1 MVLSLMTFGT
11 FTASA
16 DTSFVDYVFYNDL
29 DVQSDDGLYDIF
41 GAGSRYGSDYLF
53 TPVKVIDGAAHYVN
67 SSGNSTTTNPSVLYY
82 KIDIEGKT
90 EPIVV
95 DYWATMKGGSVYY
108 VPQVSYNVTQSAI
121 IAPNTL
127 NAERAFLSYSAT
139 ATSGYK
145 MSSSHD
151 MYLTDNTAH
160 YQFVINPEAMTVTP
174 YKDGVASSNVKSIK
188 EGETSV
194 YLAHAFNSYYKS
206 NDNENITGNKYFA
219 LHYMS
224 AYNDAATPD
233 FDIVEYTTTGATVQF
248 NTPVTADVAAA
259 ITVDGVAVASA
270 SDVSKAD
277 DQVNTYDLVFASEL
291 TEGVHTISATGTSL
305 TGKTINASKSIGE
318 PVDTS
323 LVKPLSVGGVVLNS
337 VENAFVKDGDFI
349 TLKETNGA
357 FSLEDDGSL
366 RFEQSSGVG
375 DGRFKTIPLNP
386 NGTDTGK
393 LVLDFDVTSNR
404 STTGFY
410 LKHGVTGTTN
420 SALYGGTFPKGQ
432 GRVVNFKVIID
443 YDTQTYSLY
452 IDGVKTEV
460 VDNETKTYFTGK
472 TAALLI
478 YFTNVNTDA
487 DGNIGYASVENF
499 AAYKI
504 PSSTLEY
511 EVVES
516 VAKDGGKAVQFTM
529 PVDTAASVA
538 TINGKQYGLVNA
550 HESGSVNAYAVDTA
564 DLDAGTYDVT
574 LNAKALEDSTKTAT
588 VNFQITLTG
597 DKVIFTNSSATID
610 EELSGRVTV
619 TAENNR
625 NSEIR
630 PMLLV
635 AEYDSQDVFDDVDS
649 VRTYINAY
657 DTVVLSGKNNVN
669 EGSYIKGY
677 IWDSVTSAKPYCAAI
692 EQ

>member
-291 TEGVHTISATGTSL
+291 TEGVHTISATGTL
-305 TGKTINASKSIGE
+305 RLLKMQAGH
-318 PVDTS
+318 
-323 LVKPLSVGGVVLNS
+323 LLPLRL
-337 VENAFVKDGDFI
+337 
-349 TLKETNGA
+349 
-357 FSLEDDGSL
+357 
-366 RFEQSSGVG
+366 
-375 DGRFKTIPLNP
+375 
-386 NGTDTGK
+386 
-393 LVLDFDVTSNR
+393 
-404 STTGFY
+404 
-410 LKHGVTGTTN
+410 
-420 SALYGGTFPKGQ
+420 
-432 GRVVNFKVIID
+432 
-443 YDTQTYSLY
+443 
-452 IDGVKTEV
+452 
-460 VDNETKTYFTGK
+460 
-472 TAALLI
+472 
-478 YFTNVNTDA
+478 
-487 DGNIGYASVENF
+487 
-499 AAYKI
+499 
-504 PSSTLEY
+504 
-511 EVVES
+511 
-516 VAKDGGKAVQFTM
+516 
-529 PVDTAASVA
+529 
-538 TINGKQYGLVNA
+538 
-550 HESGSVNAYAVDTA
+550 
-564 DLDAGTYDVT
+564 
-574 LNAKALEDSTKTAT
+574 
-588 VNFQITLTG
+588 
-597 DKVIFTNSSATID
+597 
-610 EELSGRVTV
+610 
-619 TAENNR
+619 
-625 NSEIR
+625 
-630 PMLLV
+630 
-635 AEYDSQDVFDDVDS
+635 
-649 VRTYINAY
+649 
-657 DTVVLSGKNNVN
+657 
-669 EGSYIKGY
+669 
-677 IWDSVTSAKPYCAAI
+677 
-692 EQ
+692 